1 MQQLMRLIIGESDQV
16 QYRLVMPVA
25 LEAKAKTRE
34 LRMLLVCRH
43 ILEKSKP
50 QKIYKQLNA
59 GRSEYKAIANS
70 IVRAR
75 NTETLG
81 CVAWLECG
89 AGAASQLTA
98 CPGLHPLSWVHVRW
112 SCKFSMSIVHVKD
125 KRQNSKNN
133 QGEIPNKQCQRHN
146 KVRVTLH
153 YLSPC
158 QRSSCS
164 RTQRGIAWYRQ
175 NVKSVTHF
183 I

>member
-1 MQQLMRLIIGESDQV
+1 MQELMRLIIGESDQV

-75 NTETLG
+75 NTETIG

-89 AGAASQLTA
+89 AGASVTA
-98 CPGLHPLSWVHVRW
+98 HCLSWTPPSFLGLCSMIMQIFNVYCPCERQTA
-112 SCKFSMSIVHVKD
+112 KFQK
-125 KRQNSKNN
+125 
-133 QGEIPNKQCQRHN
+133 
-146 KVRVTLH
+146 
-153 YLSPC
+153 
-158 QRSSCS
+158 
-164 RTQRGIAWYRQ
+164 
-175 NVKSVTHF
+175 
-183 I
+183 